1 MKYHTISCNT
11 TQYHAM
17 QGNIT
22 GFKQFCP
29 HISFLSQGSNHLHS
43 VIQFALDRTGVSRI
57 SNMTSSCPQVTHV
70 KHVKH
75 PTSLCPISFSRTCL
89 IQFSLYYC
97 EFRLVLH
104 SGKKIKKKQT
114 AFEHPLHST
123 VFKIHDV
130 PPFSS

>member
-1 MKYHTISCNT
+1 MQYHTISRNAGQYYRIQAILST
-11 TQYHAM
+11 YIIPVTRVKSFTQCDSVC
-17 QGNIT
+17 T
-22 GFKQFCP
+22 GQ
-29 HISFLSQGSNHLHS
+29 N
-43 VIQFALDRTGVSRI
+43 RRGVSRI

-104 SGKKIKKKQT
+104 SGKKKRT
-114 AFEHPLHST
+114 AFEHPFHST
-123 VFKIHDV
+123 AFKIHDV